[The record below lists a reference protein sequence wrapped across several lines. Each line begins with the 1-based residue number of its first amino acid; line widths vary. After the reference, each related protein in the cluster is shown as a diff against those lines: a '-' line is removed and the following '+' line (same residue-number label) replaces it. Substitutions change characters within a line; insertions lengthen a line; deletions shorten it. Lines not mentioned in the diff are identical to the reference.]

1 MAVPNYTFD
10 ASLARFNISK
20 AAFIAAH
27 PPIAR
32 VMAAAMV
39 FRPNPSSPSS
49 SSSSSSPS
57 SSSPPQTLL
66 LCRAATDSYP
76 LKWEIPGGSVDA
88 DDATILDAVA
98 RELWE
103 ETGLTA
109 AHMVA
114 PIVMVPEE
122 PLTEA
127 TRAGLGIQPQDE
139 GLGVDADGLTV
150 TFEETGRLWGKV
162 TALVTTAAAVR
173 GEEEVVVLR
182 DEEHGEAAWVTE
194 EDVQRG
200 ELPEGD
206 GTKGRRTMDFVS
218 DGVRR
223 AILDGFRVYEK
234 SLAKE
239 NNGA

>member
-206 GTKGRRTMDFVS
+206 GTKGRRAMDFVS

-239 NNGA
+239 GNGA

>member
-10 ASLARFNISK
+10 ASLASFNISK
-20 AAFIAAH
+20 AAFLAAH

-49 SSSSSSPS
+49 S
-57 SSSPPQTLL
+57 PPQTLL

-76 LKWEIPGGSVDA
+76 LKWEVPGGSVDA

-162 TALVTTAAAVR
+162 TALVTVSGA
-173 GEEEVVVLR
+173 EEVVLR

-194 EDVQRG
+194 KDVQRG

-206 GTKGRRTMDFVS
+206 GKRQRRGMDFVS

-239 NNGA
+239 ADGA

>member
-32 VMAAAMV
+32 VMAAAM
-39 FRPNPSSPSS
+39 
-49 SSSSSSPS
+49 
-57 SSSPPQTLL
+57 TLL

-122 PLTEA
+122 PLTET

-162 TALVTTAAAVR
+162 TALVTTVR
-173 GEEEVVVLR
+173 GEDEVVLR

-206 GTKGRRTMDFVS
+206 GTRGRRAMDFVS

>member
-39 FRPNPSSPSS
+39 FRPNPSSS

-57 SSSPPQTLL
+57 PSSPCSSSPPQTLL

-162 TALVTTAAAVR
+162 TALVTTVR
-173 GEEEVVVLR
+173 GEDEVVLR

-200 ELPEGD
+200 ELPERD
-206 GTKGRRTMDFVS
+206 GARGRRAMDFVS

>member
-10 ASLARFNISK
+10 ESLARFNISK

-39 FRPNPSSPSS
+39 FRPNP

-88 DDATILDAVA
+88 DDATNL
-98 RELWE
+98 
-103 ETGLTA
+103 
-109 AHMVA
+109 
-114 PIVMVPEE
+114 
-122 PLTEA
+122 
-127 TRAGLGIQPQDE
+127 Q
-139 GLGVDADGLTV
+139 
-150 TFEETGRLWGKV
+150 LWGKV
-162 TALVTTAAAVR
+162 TALVTTVR
-173 GEEEVVVLR
+173 GEEEEVVVLR

-206 GTKGRRTMDFVS
+206 GTKGRRAMDFVS

-234 SLAKE
+234 SMAKE

>member
-1 MAVPNYTFD
+1 MALPNYTFD
-10 ASLARFNISK
+10 SSLASFNISK

-32 VMAAAMV
+32 VMAGAMV
-39 FRPNPSSPSS
+39 FRPNPSPSS
-49 SSSSSSPS
+49 SSSSS

-88 DDATILDAVA
+88 GDATILDAVA

-122 PLTEA
+122 QQPLTEA

-139 GLGVDADGLTV
+139 GLGVHADGLTV

-162 TALVTTAAAVR
+162 TALVTVR
-173 GEEEVVVLR
+173 GGDADVVLR

-206 GTKGRRTMDFVS
+206 GTRERRRMDFVS

-234 SLAKE
+234 SLAKR
-239 NNGA
+239 GP

>member
-1 MAVPNYTFD
+1 MALPNYTFD
-10 ASLARFNISK
+10 LSLASFNISK

-39 FRPNPSSPSS
+39 FRPNPSPPSPSPSS
-49 SSSSSSPS
+49 SSSSSL
-57 SSSPPQTLL
+57 PPQALL

-88 DDATILDAVA
+88 GDATILDAVA

-162 TALVTTAAAVR
+162 TALVTVR
-173 GEEEVVVLR
+173 DDAEVVLR

-206 GTKGRRTMDFVS
+206 GTRERRGMDFVS

-223 AILDGFRVYEK
+223 AILHGFRVYEK

-239 NNGA
+239 DDGSINV

>member
-10 ASLARFNISK
+10 ASLASFNISK
-20 AAFIAAH
+20 DAFLAAH

-39 FRPNPSSPSS
+39 FRRNPSSA
-49 SSSSSSPS
+49 S

-76 LKWEIPGGSVDA
+76 LKWEVPGGSVDA
-88 DDATILDAVA
+88 AADATLLDAVA

-109 AHMVA
+109 AHMAA

-122 PLTEA
+122 EPLAEA

-150 TFEETGRLWGKV
+150 TFEENGRLWGKV
-162 TALVTTAAAVR
+162 TALVTVSGAEE
-173 GEEEVVVLR
+173 EEEVVVVLR
-182 DEEHGEAAWVTE
+182 EEEHGEAAWVTE
-194 EDVQRG
+194 EDVRRG
-200 ELPEGD
+200 ELPEAGAT
-206 GTKGRRTMDFVS
+206 GERRGMDFVS

-223 AILDGFRVYEK
+223 AILHGFRVYEK

-239 NNGA
+239 VRWSINV

>member
-20 AAFIAAH
+20 AAFIATH

-39 FRPNPSSPSS
+39 FRPNPSPPSS
-49 SSSSSSPS
+49 SSSSSS

-88 DDATILDAVA
+88 DDATLLDAVA

-109 AHMVA
+109 ARMVA
-114 PIVMVPEE
+114 PIVMVPEQ

-162 TALVTTAAAVR
+162 TALVTVR
-173 GEEEVVVLR
+173 RGGDDGDVVLR

-200 ELPEGD
+200 EMPEGD
-206 GTKGRRTMDFVS
+206 DGTRERRGMDFVS

-223 AILDGFRVYEK
+223 TILHGFRVYKE

-239 NNGA
+239 DHGA

>member
-39 FRPNPSSPSS
+39 FRPNPSSSRSS
-49 SSSSSSPS
+49 SSSSS

-162 TALVTTAAAVR
+162 TALVTTVR
-173 GEEEVVVLR
+173 GEDEEVVLR

-206 GTKGRRTMDFVS
+206 GTRGRRAMDFVS

-239 NNGA
+239 NDGA